1 MRSLTKGD
9 KKKMKKL
16 DFKKE
21 LKDFYSGV
29 SAKEFS
35 IVDVP
40 PLQFL
45 MIDGQGYPG
54 TSQEYQDAMQA
65 LYPLSYT
72 LKFMGKKKGKDY
84 VVMPLEGLWWAK
96 DMDVFT
102 EAFMERKDEW
112 LWTSMIMQ
120 PDIIT
125 KEMVEKAIEEVK
137 RKKDPP
143 ALSKVRFETY
153 SEGLSAQIMYF
164 GPFSEEGPTIERLH
178 DFIKNQGYE
187 LRGKHHEIYLSDPR
201 RTKPERLKTVI
212 RQPMK

>member
-102 EAFMERKDEW
+102 EAFKERKDEW

>member
-1 MRSLTKGD
+1 
-9 KKKMKKL
+9 MKKL

-72 LKFMGKKKGKDY
+72 LKFMGKEKGKDY
-84 VVMPLEGLWWAK
+84 VVMPLEGLWWAN

-125 KEMVEKAIEEVK
+125 QEMVEKSIEEVK
-137 RKKDPP
+137 RKKNPT
-143 ALSKVRFETY
+143 AISKVRFETY

-164 GPFSEEGPTIERLH
+164 GPYSEEGPTIERLH
-178 DFIKNQGYE
+178 NFIKDQGYE
-187 LRGKHHEIYLSDPR
+187 LRGKHHEIYFSDPR
-201 RTKPERLKTVI
+201 RTKPERLKTII
-212 RQPMK
+212 RQPME